1 MVNFSAKPSEFG
13 LYYLNSRYYDPAMC
27 RFINADGYVS
37 TGQGNAGLNMYSYCG
52 NNPVNR
58 IDSNGRFFEKIGQCL
73 KKAYTTKGN
82 VKKVVYGQ
90 DSCMVIYSKG
100 NATNNYYFVPKDGDG
115 YKIPD
120 RFAEKTVYKNLD
132 TTGII
137 YVYNVRGTKDYYV
150 SVFAYRKGTKL
161 DILDMNGNQID
172 VEMDELFVD
181 SDTMAGRAYF
191 LAEGYSDG
199 YFITINEERIYIS

>member
-1 MVNFSAKPSEFG
+1 MTYKNIREMIFFG
-13 LYYLNSRYYDPAMC
+13 LVAIILLIAWKKKIKRKKL
-27 RFINADGYVS
+27 FVVS
-37 TGQGNAGLNMYSYCG
+37 LLVACMVLLSLSEMF
-52 NNPVNR
+52 PVENLFMQF
-58 IDSNGRFFEKIGQCL
+58 GTPQEVVE
-73 KKAYTTKGN
+73 YTTKGN

>member
-1 MVNFSAKPSEFG
+1 MTYKNIREMIFFG
-13 LYYLNSRYYDPAMC
+13 LVAIILLIAWKKKIKRKKL
-27 RFINADGYVS
+27 FVVS
-37 TGQGNAGLNMYSYCG
+37 LLVACMVLLSLSEMF
-52 NNPVNR
+52 PVENLFMQF
-58 IDSNGRFFEKIGQCL
+58 GTPQEVVE
-73 KKAYTTKGN
+73 YTTKGN
-82 VKKVVYGQ
+82 AKKVVYGQ